1 MIMYRE
7 GELAKSK
14 SGHDKD
20 KIYVI
25 VREEREYV
33 YLVDGK
39 YRTIDK
45 PKRKN
50 KKHIQ
55 MIHNGDSVVGEK
67 IRNHKL
73 VDDVEIRAEIKKAS
87 KLLEL

>member
-1 MIMYRE
+1 MI
-7 GELAKSK
+7 A
-14 SGHDKD
+14 
-20 KIYVI
+20 
-25 VREEREYV
+25 

-55 MIHNGDSVVGEK
+55 LIHCVDSVVGEK
-67 IRNHKL
+67 IRNHEL

-87 KLLEL
+87 KSLLL